1 MGSKFDALKSVDEDV
16 VEKLKKYKKENAVLK
31 SQNFDKDQQFQEAA
45 KLAEHKR
52 QKQLGE
58 NAILRAALEKDAPGS
73 AEAVVA
79 TGMDGTIQAVR
90 ELSNSAKKRKGM
102 DQDDPISEEELEEMG
117 VPNPIHHAKK
127 RRGGAFGP
135 VGSALAKVKK
145 TGGFLR
151 FHDNPAADALEEC
164 GECGNPFLLE
174 K

>member
-79 TGMDGTIQAVR
+79 TGMDGTIRLFASYPTPPR
-90 ELSNSAKKRKGM
+90 NARAWIRMTLSLKK
-102 DQDDPISEEELEEMG
+102 S
-117 VPNPIHHAKK
+117 
-127 RRGGAFGP
+127 
-135 VGSALAKVKK
+135 
-145 TGGFLR
+145 
-151 FHDNPAADALEEC
+151 
-164 GECGNPFLLE
+164 
-174 K
+174 